1 MYTKESR
8 ERLLKGLPTYVLGR
22 LVSISGQTFPSGIN
36 KFFLEEEHEGCNKF
50 LQEFSAE
57 KLEDIR
63 DKLAPHLKDDSRYS
77 DGLFPYCDTDRLV
90 IRIIEYVLATYCP
103 GEISTKQ
110 KPLVKRGNIVMK
122 PRKKDV
128 F

>member
-8 ERLLKGLPTYVLGR
+8 KRLLKGLPTYVLGR
-22 LVSISGQTFPSGIN
+22 LVSISDQIFPSGIN
-36 KFFLEEEHEGCNKF
+36 RFFLKEEHKSRNGF

-63 DKLAPHLKDDSRYS
+63 DKLAPHLKDADRYR
-77 DGLFPYCDTDRLV
+77 DGLFPYCDTARLV
-90 IRIIEYVLATYCP
+90 VRIIEYVLSTYCP
-103 GEISTKQ
+103 GEISMEQ

>member
-8 ERLLKGLPTYVLGR
+8 KKLLKGLPTNVLGK
-22 LVSISGQTFPSGIN
+22 LVSIQEQRFPSGLN
-36 KFFLEEEHEGCNKF
+36 KFFLKELHSSRNEF

-57 KLEDIR
+57 ELEDIR
-63 DKLAPHLKDDSRYS
+63 NKLAPHLKEDSRYR
-77 DGLFPYCDTDRLV
+77 DGVFPYCDTIRLV
-90 IRIIEYVLATYCP
+90 IRVIEYVLATYCP
-103 GEISTKQ
+103 GEINIGQ

>member
-8 ERLLKGLPTYVLGR
+8 KRLLKGLPTYVLGR
-22 LVSISGQTFPSGIN
+22 LVSISDQTFPSGIN
-36 KFFLEEEHEGCNKF
+36 RFFLKEEHKSRNGF
-50 LQEFSAE
+50 LQEFSTE

-63 DKLAPHLKDDSRYS
+63 NKLAPHLKDADRYR
-77 DGLFPYCDTDRLV
+77 DGLFPYCDTARLV
-90 IRIIEYVLATYCP
+90 VRIIEYVLSTYCP
-103 GEISTKQ
+103 GEISMEQ